1 MTDREIEII
10 DAVGE
15 YVDNKFEGKGRLDG
29 SYIEEA
35 QDYYNELLDKVEDA
49 YEDKTDCDH
58 CYYDSTCIDGEN
70 GDLVMMGH
78 YCSDSKSPDLGS
90 SHILLNREEE
100 DHMANDLS
108 EYIEPYTLAS
118 IDDVAKEMYQD
129 ETATRTLKKALG
141 L

>member
-15 YVDNKFEGKGRLDG
+15 YVDRKFGDDAYDG
-29 SYIEEA
+29 ESYTEEA
-35 QDYYNELLDKVEDA
+35 QDYYNELLDRVEDA
-49 YEDKTDCDH
+49 YEDKTDCNH

-129 ETATRTLKKALG
+129 EMATLTLKKALG

>member
-1 MTDREIEII
+1 MTDREIDII

-15 YVDNKFEGKGRLDG
+15 YVDRKFGDKAYSGEN
-29 SYIEEA
+29 YTEEA
-35 QDYYNELLDKVEDA
+35 QDYYNELLDRVEDA
-49 YEDKTDCDH
+49 YEDKTDCNY

-70 GDLVMMGH
+70 GNLVMMGH

-90 SHILLNREEE
+90 SQILLNREEE

-129 ETATRTLKKALG
+129 EMATLTLKKALG

>member
-15 YVDNKFEGKGRLDG
+15 YVDRKFGDDAYDG
-29 SYIEEA
+29 ESYTEKV
-35 QDYYNELLDKVEDA
+35 QDYYNELLDGVDDLYINTECDNCCYDGTWIDKED
-49 YEDKTDCDH
+49 
-58 CYYDSTCIDGEN
+58 

-90 SHILLNREEE
+90 SQILLNREEE

-118 IDDVAKEMYQD
+118 IDDVAKEMYKD
-129 ETATRTLKKALG
+129 EMATRTLKNALG

>member
-1 MTDREIEII
+1 MTDREIDII

-35 QDYYNELLDKVEDA
+35 QDYYNELRDRVEDA
-49 YEDKTDCDH
+49 YEDKTDCNH

-70 GDLVMMGH
+70 GNLVIMGH
-78 YCSDSKSPDLGS
+78 YCCDD
-90 SHILLNREEE
+90 
-100 DHMANDLS
+100 
-108 EYIEPYTLAS
+108 EYLEPYTLAS
-118 IDDVAKEMYQD
+118 IDDVAKEMHQD
-129 ETATRTLKKALG
+129 EMATLTLKKALG